1 MNSEELE
8 QSLRTEFEGYL
19 RNVLADMK
27 QEVSNFQQKIDVEI
41 EKHKS
46 HLDDV
51 FQEFSERIQPD
62 KKLDEGFKESV
73 IEHLR
78 LARDEGARI
87 TATAIAEAEELTKAA
102 AKNESRETEPSVE
115 LADIRD
121 AISDISSQNSQ
132 SAILKSLI
140 THAAKFTPRGAFFVV
155 KNQHFVG
162 WRLFGKDNNTEED
175 SITEVIFPI
184 SASTVLGESV
194 RSLSVVESA
203 YGVFQNDSD
212 YLTQIDF
219 GQPEKMFAIPLI
231 ARGRGV
237 AAIYADNGDENEK
250 VNVEALE
257 TLVSVAGL
265 TVELLAAAQN
275 SNYTREPVKTTSYAA
290 PATES
295 TKEEVEEIEDS
306 KVASTESYEEVE
318 ETVEEVETAPEETV
332 EEIEAVSEEEVEEF
346 GKTTSF
352 YYQKP
357 EETTSYADSSAQI
370 QEEETASY
378 TDSIEEIEEDFS
390 YTDEKETEE
399 SLDSADSDIQEVE
412 VEEPVSYAETA
423 ETESE
428 PVYEVSDEVET
439 ASSEDVSEED
449 DLESET
455 ETEVET
461 IDEQSY
467 SFSSEE
473 TDEVETVQP
482 DYSAY
487 DDDLIEEV
495 QAQTE
500 TPEQEVVEAVY
511 EETPA
516 VETQSEE
523 VEEEPVETFWSQ
535 PTEEVKEAGAEEVE
549 TVEEIDEI
557 STSHSMESDSVYD
570 SGTFDTSVKTFEK
583 PNVTDTYSEREEFS
597 EFETNQDFN
606 SSPVQF
612 EETVEA
618 VEPTGFEYSQPVE
631 VEEPEA
637 EEVET
642 IEEIDEIKEV
652 SFDASQLL
660 EQTEP
665 ETVEAEPAQV
675 EQASEPVAATPPV
688 RTRFS
693 ERNVDLPIEVS
704 EEERRLHNDARRF
717 ARLLVSE
724 IKLYNEQKVKE
735 GRESNDLYER
745 LREAIDRSREMYD
758 KRVQPVVVDKFDYF
772 HYEVVNTL
780 AEGEESKLGNHY
792 PKVAV

>member
-27 QEVSNFQQKIDVEI
+27 QEVSNFQQKIDIEL

-46 HLDDV
+46 HLDEV

-73 IEHLR
+73 VEHLR

-87 TATAIAEAEELTKAA
+87 TATAIAEAEELTKANKGDSTSA
-102 AKNESRETEPSVE
+102 EPSVE

-132 SAILKSLI
+132 SAILKALI
-140 THAAKFTPRGAFFVV
+140 NHAAKFTPRGAFFVV

-162 WRLFGKDNNTEED
+162 WRLFGKHNDSEED
-175 SITEVIFPI
+175 TITEVIFPI

-194 RSLSVVESA
+194 RSLSVVESE
-203 YGVFQNDSD
+203 YGAFQNDSD

-237 AAIYADNGDENEK
+237 AAIYADNGDDNEK

-275 SNYTREPVKTTSYAA
+275 SNYTREPVKTTSYSA
-290 PATES
+290 PATETEETEEETVS
-295 TKEEVEEIEDS
+295 TP
-306 KVASTESYEEVE
+306 ESYQEVE
-318 ETVEEVETAPEETV
+318 ETVETVETSPEETV
-332 EEIEAVSEEEVEEF
+332 SEEETEEF
-346 GKTTSF
+346 GKSTSF
-352 YYQKP
+352 YYNEA
-357 EETTSYADSSAQI
+357 EETVSYADSTEEI
-370 QEEETASY
+370 EDTEETPSY
-378 TDSIEEIEEDFS
+378 TDTVEEIEEDFS
-390 YTDEKETEE
+390 YSDEKESEA
-399 SLDSADSDIQEVE
+399 SLDSEDSDIQEVE
-412 VEEPVSYAETA
+412 VEEPISYSETISYEESVSYSEAVEA
-423 ETESE
+423 ESE
-428 PVYEVSDEVET
+428 PVYEVSDEDEET
-439 ASSEDVSEED
+439 SEET
-449 DLESET
+449 DLESED
-455 ETEVET
+455 EVET
-461 IDEQSY
+461 LEQPSY
-467 SFSSEE
+467 SFSSDE
-473 TDEVETVQP
+473 TDEPETVQS

-495 QAQTE
+495 QAQPE
-500 TPEQEVVEAVY
+500 TVEEAVY

-516 VETQSEE
+516 IEAQSEE
-523 VEEEPVETFWSQ
+523 SVEEISLEDQAS
-535 PTEEVKEAGAEEVE
+535 EEVV
-549 TVEEIDEI
+549 EIDEI
-557 STSHSMESDSVYD
+557 STSYSMDTDSQLEPE
-570 SGTFDTSVKTFEK
+570 TFDSSVETFEK
-583 PNVTDTYSEREEFS
+583 PNVTDSYEERNEFT

-606 SSPVQF
+606 STPVQF
-612 EETVEA
+612 EETVET
-618 VEPTGFEYSQPVE
+618 TGFEYSQPVE
-631 VEEPEA
+631 VEEV
-637 EEVET
+637 EEEETETVE
-642 IEEIDEIKEV
+642 EV
-652 SFDASQLL
+652 SFDAGQLL
-660 EQTEP
+660 DQT
-665 ETVEAEPAQV
+665 ETVEETPAPVEQVAEPV
-675 EQASEPVAATPPV
+675 VAATPPV

-735 GRESNDLYER
+735 GREANDLYER

-780 AEGEESKLGNHY
+780 AEGEETKLGNHY
-792 PKVAV
+792 PGVAS